1 MKIKALAVGT
11 IIIAGLLF
19 AAENAAAQRTSSD
32 VLESH
37 KTVIG
42 PRNPYL
48 ADGAD
53 ALVNGEAERGVEL
66 TEKGLEIAKGSFELK
81 AALSNLCAG
90 YLMVDKPDQALEAC
104 NRVLEE
110 DPKFWRA
117 YNNRAL
123 VYLRLGEYELSE
135 NDIQRGQELRPKS
148 KNLELTRAKLL
159 DATDPVVPTVE
170 VDERRSTGDENGDSD
185 TTL

>member
-1 MKIKALAVGT
+1 MKIKVLAAGT
-11 IIIAGLLF
+11 IILAGLLF
-19 AAENAAAQRTSSD
+19 AADNAAAQRTSSD
-32 VLESH
+32 TLDSH

-48 ADGAD
+48 SDGAD
-53 ALVNGEAERGVEL
+53 ALVRGDFERGVEL
-66 TEKGLEIAKGSFELK
+66 TEKGLEFARGSHETK

-90 YLMVDKPDQALEAC
+90 YLMVKKPQQALQAC

-110 DPKFWRA
+110 DPGFWRA

-123 VYLRLGEYELSE
+123 VYLELGEYELSE
-135 NDIQRGQELRPKS
+135 EDVRKGQELRPKS
-148 KNLELTRAKLL
+148 KNLALTKAKLL

-170 VDERRSTGDENGDSD
+170 IDERRDRGDETADSD
-185 TTL
+185 TKL